1 MVTSASSGLCYV
13 VVEKDTLEVR
23 KRSPHYR
30 ENADVLPG
38 IKIHK
43 EMETYCL
50 FMEAKQKQ
58 YKIQTGV
65 TVVPFPSS

>member
-30 ENADVLPG
+30 ENTNVLPG

>member
-1 MVTSASSGLCYV
+1 MVTSSSSGLCNV

-30 ENADVLPG
+30 ENTNVLPG